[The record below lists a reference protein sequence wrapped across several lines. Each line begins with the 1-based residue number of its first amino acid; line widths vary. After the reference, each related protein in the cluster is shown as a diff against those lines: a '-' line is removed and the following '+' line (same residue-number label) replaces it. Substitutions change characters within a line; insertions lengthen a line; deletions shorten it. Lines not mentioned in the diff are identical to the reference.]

1 MIMDGY
7 DIQSMAYAA
16 PLIIEEWG
24 VQNRCWELCLVQ
36 ACLVCLLDHFIKFT
50 FWSFWSPSDTTDLDL
65 YILHIDAVDTTCR
78 QYWAIDRNPLCYR
91 NFLGGI
97 MPNVMAYSSEIVPYQ
112 SRIFTMMVIS
122 CGYTVGAMLG
132 AEYQPY

>member
-36 ACLVCLLDHFIKFT
+36 ACLVCLLDHF
-50 FWSFWSPSDTTDLDL
+50 
-65 YILHIDAVDTTCR
+65 Y
-78 QYWAIDRNPLCYR
+78 
-91 NFLGGI
+91 
-97 MPNVMAYSSEIVPYQ
+97 
-112 SRIFTMMVIS
+112 
-122 CGYTVGAMLG
+122 
-132 AEYQPY
+132 